1 VATKGLYAL
10 AMLTTAGFVVSL
22 LVHGAAWAGVAPP
35 QAAWA
40 LHIGIFVVW
49 LPTVLVSQRL
59 TRDFKQG
66 DFWTATLRGAP
77 PWAPVALN
85 WLMGYAVV
93 NFLLF
98 MVQTGLGGKGD
109 DPALQARGFSGHWM
123 IFYGAAAATLFSA
136 ARLRERGDPP
146 RQCLNGH
153 VVSLSAEYCERC
165 GSPVMKTR

>member
-1 VATKGLYAL
+1 VAIKGLYAL
-10 AMLTTAGFVVSL
+10 AVLAGIGFVVSL
-22 LVHGAAWAGVAPP
+22 LVHVAAWAGIAPP

-49 LPTVLVSQRL
+49 LPTVLVSQGL
-59 TRDFKQG
+59 TRDFKQR
-66 DFWTATLRGAP
+66 DFWTAALRGAP
-77 PWAPVALN
+77 SWAPMVLK

-98 MVQTGLGGKGD
+98 MFQTGARGN

-136 ARLRERGDPP
+136 GQLREHGDRP
-146 RQCLNGH
+146 RLCLNGH
-153 VVSLSAEYCERC
+153 TVSLLAQYCEQC
-165 GSPVMKTR
+165 GSPVNKPL